1 MSVNYGPVIDADA
14 HFVEPAETWSEKYL
28 DQKYASF
35 VPKRVIDNQGRTR
48 RMVGGKLLPYI
59 PMPPKPPME
68 KLPGASQPLARLADM
83 DRAGVDIMVIYPT
96 AGLYFFSL
104 EDKDACVALCRAYN
118 DWAADFVAH
127 DPKRL
132 VAPAIVPQMD
142 VQATME
148 ETERA
153 IARGLKGIFM
163 RPNPIGGRTLD
174 HPAYEPLWA
183 MLAANDV
190 PVVLHEGTTQ
200 DLPQVGL
207 DRYDNF
213 LFRHMISHPFEQQM
227 GLLSLIMGGVLERH
241 PNLRAMIVECGVGW
255 APYWLDRMDDHA
267 EHWGHASI
275 RLPMKPSDYFKRQ
288 VFVGAEGDERLIP
301 FTVDAIGDDNIC
313 FSTDYPHPDHPFDG
327 VVDGLKNMQGLSDA
341 SKRKILGENAARLFG
356 IDISAWSSAKENVDA
371 SA

>member
-1 MSVNYGPVIDADA
+1 MSANYGPIIDADA
-14 HFVEPAETWSEKYL
+14 HFMEPPETWSEKYL
-28 DQKYASF
+28 DPKYASF
-35 VPKRVIDNQGRTR
+35 VPRRMPDNQGRMR
-48 RMVGGKLLPYI
+48 RMVGAKMLPFI
-59 PMPPKPPME
+59 PLPPKPPME
-68 KLPGASQPLARLADM
+68 KIPGASNPHARLADM
-83 DRAGVDIMVIYPT
+83 DKAGVDIMVIYPT

-118 DWAADFVAH
+118 NWAADFVAT
-127 DPKRL
+127 DPRRL
-132 VAPAIVPQMD
+132 VAPAVIPQMD
-142 VQATME
+142 VQAAIE
-148 ETERA
+148 EAQRS
-153 IARGLKGIFM
+153 IGLGLKGAFM

-183 MLAANDV
+183 ALAAGNV

-207 DRYDNF
+207 DRYDNY

-241 PNLRAMIVECGVGW
+241 PGLRAMIVECGVGW

-275 RLPMKPSDYFKRQ
+275 KLAMKPSDYFKRQ
-288 VFVGAEGDERLIP
+288 VFVGAEGDERLLP

-327 VVDGLKNMQGLSDA
+327 VVDGLKSMAGLSDE
-341 SKRKILGENAARLFG
+341 SKRKILGTNAARLFG
-356 IDISAWSSAKENVDA
+356 LDTSWWRAPEAKPA
-371 SA
+371 AA

>member
-1 MSVNYGPVIDADA
+1 MTTNYGPIIDADA
-14 HFVEPAETWSEKYL
+14 HFMEPAETWSEKYL
-28 DQKYASF
+28 DQRYASF
-35 VPKRVIDNQGRTR
+35 VPRRAIDNEGRMR
-48 RMVGGKLLPYI
+48 RVVGDKVLPFI

-68 KLPGASQPLARLADM
+68 KLPGASNPVARLADM

-96 AGLYFFSL
+96 AGLYFFSI

-118 DWAADFVAH
+118 DWAADFCKT
-127 DPKRL
+127 DPRRL
-132 VAPAIVPQMD
+132 VAPAIIPQMD
-142 VQATME
+142 VYE
-148 ETERA
+148 A
-153 IARGLKGIFM
+153 IKEAKRSIGLGLKGVFM

-183 MLAANDV
+183 VLAEANV

-200 DLPQVGL
+200 DLPQAGN
-207 DRYDNF
+207 DRYENF

-267 EHWGHASI
+267 VHWGHASLK
-275 RLPMKPSDYFKRQ
+275 LPMKPSDYFRRQ
-288 VFVGAEGDERLIP
+288 VFVGAEGDERLLP

-327 VVDGLKNMQGLSDA
+327 VVDGLKSMVGLSDA
-341 SKRKILGENAARLFG
+341 SKAKILGANAARLFG
-356 IDISAWSSAKENVDA
+356 LDTSWWQPKLLAAE
-371 SA
+371 

>member
-1 MSVNYGPVIDADA
+1 MTYGPVVDADA
-14 HFVEPAETWSEKYL
+14 HFMEPPETWSAKYL

-35 VPKRVIDNQGRTR
+35 VPRRVTDNQGRTR

-59 PMPPKPPME
+59 PLPAKPPME
-68 KLPGASQPLARLADM
+68 KLPGASDPKARLADM
-83 DRAGVDIMVIYPT
+83 DRAGVDVMVIYPT

-118 DWAADFVAH
+118 DWAADFCAH
-127 DPKRL
+127 DPRRL
-132 VAPAIVPQMD
+132 VAPAVIPQMD
-142 VQATME
+142 VQE
-148 ETERA
+148 A
-153 IARGLKGIFM
+153 IAEARRSIGIGLKGVFM
-163 RPNPIGGRTLD
+163 RPNPIAGRTLD
-174 HPAYEPLWA
+174 HPAFEPLWEV
-183 MLAANDV
+183 LAAANV

-200 DLPQVGL
+200 DLPQAGN

-255 APYWLDRMDDHA
+255 APYWIDRMDDHA
-267 EHWGHASI
+267 HHWGHASLK
-275 RLPMKPSDYFKRQ
+275 LPMKPSEYFKRQ
-288 VFVGAEGDERLIP
+288 VFIGAEGDERLLP
-301 FTVDAIGDDNIC
+301 FTVAALGDDNLC

-327 VVDGLKNMQGLSDA
+327 VVDGLKSMEGLSEE

-356 IDISAWSSAKENVDA
+356 LDLSWWSPRALAAE
-371 SA
+371 